1 MLRQTSADGYFE
13 PLGRWFDIRVYP
25 WEEGVDVFFQDVTG
39 RQQMLERLQ
48 AQEAA
53 LRASADELK
62 DALKTREALINSLPA
77 LIAMLDES
85 GMVLDVNDQWR
96 H

>member
-1 MLRQTSADGYFE
+1 
-13 PLGRWFDIRVYP
+13 
-25 WEEGVDVFFQDVTG
+25 
-39 RQQMLERLQ
+39 MLERLQ